1 MNKWYRSAP
10 CKGALVVLAHIFAAM
25 MVVSLFWLLSYPA
38 ANLDDVISGNKE
50 YEKSQTFETR
60 FLSAANEVAWAQ
72 PLLKEFETDGAFDEN
87 KLVDLEAYNDKNIVT
102 GENQSGIAYRLGDL
116 MKWDEGGGQESEQ
129 DPYGNIVVCK
139 REDGTYHYYYAD
151 EFRKLVEAGE
161 IQFSAMFNDQLKKDW
176 GIQSEDDVLDHLF
189 AGAHNE
195 LFRNMVDKDKKI
207 IYTNCWVYDGVEV
220 AEEYAPDGAENILEI
235 VNNNPKWNGKLAKI
249 MDMLYYAVGSIST
262 TVNECQNSEEVWSE
276 GNTNFT
282 YLIVDLESKTI
293 YTNREAYQS
302 FDSWKESVESITKS
316 GKYVVITPKL
326 ADFKTNTSMS
336 ATTWKTIEGNLP
348 AQKHICVFAVDTK
361 YPIQDSFYQ
370 EYQQYNQYIS
380 MWGVVSVTMILG
392 GIGFV
397 VCLIWLTVIA
407 GRNNRE
413 EGICLILVDRI
424 KTELFLAIAGGI
436 LVLAMIASI
445 AIVNEVVSVF
455 DVQSMSSYLKYGE
468 SIAYSTLAKPEGMTL
483 YKLLFLTMAAMLD
496 CAAGLFLWLGMV
508 RRVKARTLWE
518 NSLLKVLVEF
528 TKLIFSHMNLIW
540 KTIVVFG
547 GFVLCQ
553 LLVIL
558 WYSVF
563 YYMDGEIV
571 LLLTFLVD
579 LIMFIYLTY
588 SAIGRERIKKGVETI
603 AGGQVDFQ
611 IPLEGLRGEQ
621 LKVAQAIN
629 QIGDGLENAVE
640 QSMKNERMKTDL
652 ITNVSHDIKTP
663 LTSIINYVELLKR
676 ENFEDPKIQNYLKV
690 LEEKSQRLKTL
701 TEDVVEASKV
711 SSGNIK
717 LEMMNLNLV
726 ELINQTCAELEEK
739 FEARNLTLLVNV
751 PDEPVIVNAD
761 GRRMWRVLAN
771 IFNNAAKYAM
781 QGTRVYAD
789 LKRTGDEVGFTLKNV
804 SEQALNITA
813 DELTE
818 RFIRGDMSRST
829 EGSGLGLSIAKNLM
843 ELQGGS
849 FELYL
854 DGDLFKVVVRMKCV
868 S

>member
-10 CKGALVVLAHIFAAM
+10 CKGALVVLEHIFAAVL
-25 MVVSLFWLLSYPA
+25 VVSLFWLLSYPA
-38 ANLDDVISGNKE
+38 ANLDDVVFTKKE
-50 YEKSQTFETR
+50 YEDSQTFETR
-60 FLSAANEVAWAQ
+60 FLSAANEVAWSQ

-87 KLVDLEAYNDKNIVT
+87 KLVDLEAYNDKNIIT
-102 GENQSGIAYRLGDL
+102 GENQSGIAYHLGDL
-116 MKWDEGGGQESEQ
+116 MKWGERGVVSEE
-129 DPYGNIVVCK
+129 DTRGNIVVCK

-151 EFRKLVEAGE
+151 EFRELVEKKE
-161 IQFSAMFNDQLKKDW
+161 IQFSALLNDQLKEEW
-176 GIQSEDDVLDHLF
+176 GIQDEEDVLNHLF
-189 AGAHNE
+189 AGAQSE
-195 LFRNMVDKDKKI
+195 MSRNMVDKDRKI
-207 IYTNCWVYDGVEV
+207 IYTNCWIYDGVEM

-235 VNNNPKWNGKLAKI
+235 VNNNPKWNGKLARV
-249 MDMLYYAVGSIST
+249 MEMLSYTVESISA
-262 TVNECQNSEEVWSE
+262 TVNECQNSAEVWSE

-293 YTNREAYQS
+293 YTNREAYQN
-302 FDSWKESVESITKS
+302 FDSWKANVESITES
-316 GKYVVITPKL
+316 GKYTVVTPKL
-326 ADFKTNTSMS
+326 ADFKTNTGMS
-336 ATTWKTIEGNLP
+336 ATTWKTIDGNLSSEN
-348 AQKHICVFAVDTK
+348 HICVFAVDTK

-370 EYQQYNQYIS
+370 EYQQYNRYTS
-380 MWGVVSVTMILG
+380 LSSVVAVTMILG

-413 EGICLILVDRI
+413 EGISLMFVDRI
-424 KTELFLAIAGGI
+424 KTEIFLAIAGGV
-436 LVLAMIASI
+436 LVLALIASV
-445 AIVNEVVSVF
+445 AMVKEVVSVF
-455 DVQSMSSYLKYGE
+455 DVQSMSSYLTYGE
-468 SIAYSTLAKPEGMTL
+468 SIAYSTLAMTVGITP
-483 YKLLFLTMAAMLD
+483 YKLLFLTMAAVLD
-496 CAAGLFLWLGMV
+496 CAAGLFLWLGMA
-508 RRVKARTLWE
+508 RRIKARTLWE
-518 NSLLKVLVEF
+518 NSLLKVLAEF

-540 KTIVVFG
+540 KTVLAFG

-558 WYSVF
+558 WYSSS
-563 YYMDGEIV
+563 YYMEGGFV
-571 LLLTFLVD
+571 FLLIFFVD
-579 LIMFIYLTY
+579 LIMFVYLTY
-588 SAIGRERIKKGVETI
+588 SAIGRERIKRGVETI

-611 IPLEGLRGEQ
+611 IPLEGLKGEQ

-676 ENFEDPKIQNYLKV
+676 ENFEDPKVQNYLKV

-739 FEARNLTLLVNV
+739 FEARNLTLLVKV
-751 PDEPVIVNAD
+751 PDEPVIINAD

-789 LKRTGDEVGFTLKNV
+789 LKRTGDEVGFTLKNI

-868 S
+868 V